1 MLWVTKYNSV
11 PSYAGMKLMVDGI
24 IMFVSEIILRL
35 RSGNNLKQH
44 QFRRQDNKPI
54 ELWSNKVIFEKV
66 RYLHNDPVES
76 GLVEKV
82 KDYLITILVLVI
94 PSGDSALSR

>member
-1 MLWVTKYNSV
+1 VLWVTKYNSV

-54 ELWSNKVIFEKV
+54 ELWSKVIFAKV

-76 GLVEKV
+76 GLVEKVV

>member
-1 MLWVTKYNSV
+1 
-11 PSYAGMKLMVDGI
+11 MVDGI
-24 IMFVSEIILRL
+24 TMFVSEIILRL

-66 RYLHNDPVES
+66 RYIHNNPVES
-76 GLVEKV
+76 GFAKRG
-82 KDYLITILVLVI
+82 KTILTC
-94 PSGDSALSR
+94 SARDYVGKGKGLLEIHPI